1 MAVFKVKDMKKTKA
15 IFIGT
20 VLSLALAVTGC
31 KSGSDSQPL
40 SESNEVVLPA
50 GTSFLSFPN
59 DFLWGSATASYQVE
73 GGRYDENGKKLRTD
87 TYWDLMANYGTG
99 TNGDVAI
106 DQYNRYQ
113 EDVALMAKAGV
124 KAYRFSLS
132 IPRLFLTNNGF
143 PVKGSMNARGQF
155 TPTLDADG
163 KLIPAEPNPVGVA
176 YYNNLINELLANGI
190 EPAITL
196 FHWDFPLGM
205 VMAGEFSNRA
215 ITDQYQVYTETA
227 FKLFGDRVKI
237 WTTLNEPFSYN
248 VLTQGLSSVLRADGV
263 DQYSIAKYVTLDR
276 AIGLRLNAI
285 HNYLLAHAKA
295 VNSFHALRSAGSI
308 RSDAQ
313 IGMTFDL
320 GVAKSSSS
328 NMEDVSATNTYN
340 DFKNGIFVYPVF
352 KGKYPDGLLAKLQ
365 SLDPAY
371 KLNLSAEQLATDL
384 SFMNNNQGDFVALNY
399 YSRPVVSRKTTTDP
413 DTPVNVWTLQRGAMD
428 SGVFLGDIWID
439 KQPNSLGG
447 NNGPYDPQG
456 FYDTIKWLSD
466 ASHNIPMYITEN
478 GTGYNATNINEDN
491 IAADGGVHDALRT
504 AYLEG
509 HFKAMWKAIHDGV
522 NLKGYMVW
530 SLFDNLEWTSFDKR
544 FGLIYIDHNDNLKRT
559 PKDSYYYYNSV
570 IKNNGLSA
578 E

>member
-1 MAVFKVKDMKKTKA
+1 MKKTKA

-20 VLSLALAVTGC
+20 ILSLALAVTGC
-31 KSGSDSQPL
+31 NSGSDSQPL
-40 SESNEVVLPA
+40 SESNEVSLPV
-50 GTSFLSFPN
+50 GSSFLTFPN
-59 DFLWGSATASYQVE
+59 DFLWGAATASYQVE
-73 GGRYDENGKKLRTD
+73 GGRYDETGAKLRTD
-87 TYWDLMANYGTG
+87 TYWDLMATYQTG
-99 TNGDVAI
+99 TNGNVAI

-143 PVKGSMNARGQF
+143 PVKGTMNATGAF
-155 TPTLDADG
+155 TPTLDAEG
-163 KLIPAEPNPVGVA
+163 RLIPAEPNPVGVA

-205 VMAGEFSNRA
+205 VKAGEFNNRA

-248 VLTQGLSSVLRADGV
+248 VLNNGLSAALRADGV
-263 DQYSIAKYVTLDR
+263 DQYSIAKYVALEK
-276 AIGLRLNAI
+276 ALGLRLTAI
-285 HNYLLAHAKA
+285 HNYILAHAKA
-295 VNSFHALRSAGSI
+295 VQSFHAMRNAGTI

-320 GVAKSSSS
+320 GVAKSASSS
-328 NMEDVSATNTYN
+328 AKDIEATKIYN
-340 DFKNGIFVYPVF
+340 DVKNGIFVYPVF
-352 KGKYPDGLLAKLQ
+352 KGKYPDGVLEKLA
-365 SLDPAY
+365 SIDPKY
-371 KLNLSAEQLATDL
+371 KINISNEQLASDL
-384 SFMNNNQGDFVALNY
+384 NFIKNNSGDFVALNY
-399 YSRPVVSRKTTTDP
+399 YSRPVVSHITTSTSSP
-413 DTPVNVWTLQRGAMD
+413 EVSFWTIQKGIMD
-428 SGVFLGDIWID
+428 SGTFLDNIWVD

-456 FYDTIKWLSD
+456 FYDTIKWLSE
-466 ASHNIPMYITEN
+466 ASNNIPMYITEN

-504 AYLEG
+504 AYLKG

-544 FGLIYIDHNDNLKRT
+544 FGLIYIDYNDNLKRT

-578 E
+578 N

>member
-1 MAVFKVKDMKKTKA
+1 MKKTKA
-15 IFIGT
+15 TFIGT
-20 VLSLALAVTGC
+20 VLSLALTVTGC
-31 KSGSDSQPL
+31 NSDSDSKPL
-40 SESNEVVLPA
+40 SESNEVALPA
-50 GTSFLSFPN
+50 GTSFLTFPS
-59 DFLWGSATASYQVE
+59 DFKWGSATSAFQVE
-73 GGRYDENGKKLRTD
+73 GGRYDETGNKLRTD
-87 TYWDLMANYGTG
+87 TYWDLMATYQTG
-99 TNGDVAI
+99 ANGDVAI

-124 KAYRFSLS
+124 KTYRFSLS
-132 IPRLFLTNNGF
+132 MPRLFFTNNGF
-143 PVKGSMNARGQF
+143 PVKGTMNARGQF

-163 KLIPAEPNPVGVA
+163 KLIPAEPNPVGLA
-176 YYNNLINELLANGI
+176 YYNNLITELLANGI

-205 VMAGEFSNRA
+205 VMAGEFKNRA

-237 WTTLNEPFSYN
+237 WTTLNEPYAYN
-248 VLTQGLSSVLRADGV
+248 VLTQGVSSTMNADGI
-263 DQYSIAKYVTLDR
+263 DQYSVAKYLTLDR
-276 AIGLRLNAI
+276 VIGLRLNAI
-285 HNYLLAHAKA
+285 HNYLLSHAKA
-295 VNSFHALRSAGSI
+295 VNSFHKLQKAGKI

-320 GVAKSSSS
+320 GVAKSASSKA
-328 NMEDVSATNTYN
+328 EDLEATKTFN
-340 DFKNGIFVYPVF
+340 DFKNGIFVYPIF
-352 KGKYPDGLLAKLQ
+352 KGKYPDGLLEKLKSQ
-365 SLDPAY
+365 NPEN
-371 KLNLSAEQLATDL
+371 KLSISAEQLAADL

-413 DTPVNVWTLQRGAMD
+413 DTPVNAWTLQRGALG

-439 KQPNSLGG
+439 KQPNTLGG
-447 NNGPYDPQG
+447 FNGPSDPQG

-478 GTGYNATNINEDN
+478 GTGYSNINEDN
-491 IAADGGVHDALRT
+491 IASDGGVHDTMRT

-509 HFKAMWKAIHDGV
+509 HIKAMWKAIHDGV

-544 FGLIYIDHNDNLKRT
+544 FGLIYVDYNDNLKRM

-578 E
+578 N

>member
-1 MAVFKVKDMKKTKA
+1 MKKTKA

-31 KSGSDSQPL
+31 NSGSDSQPL
-40 SESNEVVLPA
+40 SESNEVSLPV
-50 GTSFLSFPN
+50 GSSFLTFPN
-59 DFLWGSATASYQVE
+59 DFLWGAATASYQVE
-73 GGRYDENGKKLRTD
+73 GGRYDETGAKLRTD
-87 TYWDLMANYGTG
+87 TYWDLMATYQTG
-99 TNGDVAI
+99 TNGNVAI

-143 PVKGSMNARGQF
+143 PVKGTMNAAGVF
-155 TPTLDADG
+155 TPTLDAEG
-163 KLIPAEPNPVGVA
+163 RLIPAEPNPVGVA
-176 YYNNLINELLANGI
+176 YYNNLITELLANGI

-205 VMAGEFSNRA
+205 VKAGEFNNRA

-248 VLTQGLSSVLRADGV
+248 VLNNGLSAALRADGV
-263 DQYSIAKYVTLDR
+263 DQYSIAKYVALEK
-276 AIGLRLNAI
+276 ALGLRLTAI
-285 HNYLLAHAKA
+285 HNYILAHAKA
-295 VNSFHALRSAGSI
+295 VNSFHAMRDAGTI
-308 RSDAQ
+308 RSDAK

-320 GVAKSSSS
+320 GIAKSASSKE
-328 NMEDVSATNTYN
+328 EDVDATNTYN

-352 KGKYPDGLLAKLQ
+352 KGKYPDGVLEKLARI
-365 SLDPAY
+365 DPKY
-371 KLNLSAEQLATDL
+371 KINISNEQLASDL
-384 SFMNNNQGDFVALNY
+384 DFIKNNSGDFVALNY
-399 YSRPVVSRKTTTDP
+399 YSRPVVSHRTASTSS
-413 DTPVNVWTLQRGAMD
+413 PVVSFWTIQKGIMD
-428 SGVFLGDIWID
+428 SGTFLDNIWVD

-456 FYDTIKWLSD
+456 FYDTIKWLSE
-466 ASHNIPMYITEN
+466 ASNNIPMYITEN

-491 IAADGGVHDALRT
+491 IAADGGVHDPLRT
-504 AYLEG
+504 AYLKG

-544 FGLIYIDHNDNLKRT
+544 FGLIYIDYNDNLKRT

-578 E
+578 N

>member
-1 MAVFKVKDMKKTKA
+1 MNKTKTVL
-15 IFIGT
+15 IGT
-20 VLSLALAVTGC
+20 VLSLVLAATGC
-31 KSGSDSQPL
+31 NSDSDSQPL
-40 SESNEVVLPA
+40 SESNEVSLPA
-50 GTSFLSFPN
+50 GSNFLSFPN
-59 DFLWGSATASYQVE
+59 DFLWGSATAAYQVE
-73 GGRYDENGKKLRTD
+73 GGRYDESGKKLRTD
-87 TYWDLMANYGTG
+87 TYWDLMATYQTG

-132 IPRLFLTNNGF
+132 MPRLFLTNNGF
-143 PVKGSMNARGQF
+143 PVKGTINATGAF

-163 KLIPAEPNPVGVA
+163 KLIPAEPNPIGLA
-176 YYNNLINELLANGI
+176 YYNNLIDELLANGI

-205 VMAGEFSNRA
+205 VKAGEFNNRA
-215 ITDQYQVYTETA
+215 ITDQYQVYAQTA

-248 VLTQGLSSVLRADGV
+248 VLNNGLSVALRADGV
-263 DQYSIAKYVTLDR
+263 DQYSIAKYVTLEK
-276 AIGLRLNAI
+276 ALGLRLTAI
-285 HNYLLAHAKA
+285 HNYILAHAKA
-295 VNSFHALRSAGSI
+295 VEVFHKLRNSGAI

-320 GVAKSSSS
+320 GVAKSAS
-328 NMEDVSATNTYN
+328 NSEKDLEVTKIYN

-352 KGKYPDGLLAKLQ
+352 KGRYPDGVLSKLA
-365 SLDPAY
+365 SIDPKY
-371 KLNLSAEQLATDL
+371 KINLSDQQLSSDL
-384 SFMNNNQGDFVALNY
+384 DFIGKNPGDFVALNY
-399 YSRPVVSRKTTTDP
+399 YSRPVVSYRAASVSSP
-413 DTPVNVWTLQRGAMD
+413 AVSFWTIQKGIMD
-428 SGVFLGDIWID
+428 SGTFLDNIWVD
-439 KQPNSLGG
+439 KQPNALGG

-466 ASHNIPMYITEN
+466 ASNNIPMYITEN
-478 GTGYNATNINEDN
+478 GTGYNSANINEDN
-491 IAADGGVHDALRT
+491 IAADGGVHDPLRT
-504 AYLEG
+504 AYLKG

-578 E
+578 N